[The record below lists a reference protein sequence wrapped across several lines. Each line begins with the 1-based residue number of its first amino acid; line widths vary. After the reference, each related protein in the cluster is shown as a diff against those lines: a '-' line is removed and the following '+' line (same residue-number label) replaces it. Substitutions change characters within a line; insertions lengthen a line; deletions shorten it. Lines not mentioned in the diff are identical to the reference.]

1 MVPRSGTVDDVRPGK
16 CAGRGVGRQQDPV
29 SYRSPDSRLL
39 KKFFQVPKFS
49 GRGGTVPDRG
59 GNNVPAGLAVVR
71 NAFRGRRQISFLTRI
86 VGLSAQIFE
95 NLVGRENRAHS
106 VFSALCAM

>member
-1 MVPRSGTVDDVRPGK
+1 MVPGSATLDDVRPGK

-49 GRGGTVPDRG
+49 GCGGTVPDRG
-59 GNNVPAGLAVVR
+59 CFNGPGLPRCPKRLSRPAVNQLSYKDRWFVR
-71 NAFRGRRQISFLTRI
+71 ADL
-86 VGLSAQIFE
+86 
-95 NLVGRENRAHS
+95 
-106 VFSALCAM
+106 

>member
-1 MVPRSGTVDDVRPGK
+1 MGWVGT
-16 CAGRGVGRQQDPV
+16 
-29 SYRSPDSRLL
+29 DSRLL

-49 GRGGTVPDRG
+49 GCGGIVPDRG
-59 GNNVPAGLAVVR
+59 RKNDPAGSAVVR

-95 NLVGRENRAHS
+95 NLVGRDSGHARS
-106 VFSALCAM
+106 VFIVIEIRQ